1 MIVARLREQV
11 AMLVLGRWHEDLATG
26 ALEAG
31 VAIQSA
37 EEQETDAVLR
47 CWTAGPLCRGCYH
60 TASYVSMMPAP
71 TNVRPQWTTYS
82 HLVSTR

>member
-11 AMLVLGRWHEDLATG
+11 AMLVLGRWHEDLTTG

-37 EEQETDAVLR
+37 EEQKTDAVLR
-47 CWTAGPLCRGCYH
+47 CWTAGLSCRGCYH
-60 TASYVSMMPAP
+60 AASCVSMMPAP
-71 TNVRPQWTTYS
+71 TNVRPQWTTYA
-82 HLVSTR
+82 HLASTR